1 MKMREQALVT
11 HLNITKAGQVRNFQ
25 VRLPKNT
32 IQIIGIE
39 TSVRLLTGRRDE
51 VPVPLPQPV
60 PFPQPVPV
68 PKQAAAQAAKVIV
81 PIEFA
86 GLMTFRR
93 DTFFGDLRL
102 QSCEQANI
110 FYAKHV
116 QTDENI
122 GMGDYSQ
129 SGSWRVLPYTHE
141 GKAEEETVKV
151 NGNST
156 IIQGI
161 YKDGYVQSR
170 LAYNPDQIKIP
181 VGYVVSVYIW
191 IEIGEAIKEKGGR
204 HDGSTCS

>member
-39 TSVRLLTGRRDE
+39 TSIRLLTGSRDG
-51 VPVPLPQPV
+51 VPVPLPQPT
-60 PFPQPVPV
+60 PAPV
-68 PKQAAAQAAKVIV
+68 PKQAVAQAAKVIV
-81 PIEFA
+81 PIETV

-129 SGSWRVLPYTHE
+129 SGRWRVLPYTHE

-191 IEIGEAIKEKGGR
+191 IEIGEQAEKKGGR
-204 HDGSTCS
+204 HDDSTCS

>member
-39 TSVRLLTGRRDE
+39 TSVRLLTGNRDG

-60 PFPQPVPV
+60 PAPLPR
-68 PKQAAAQAAKVIV
+68 QAVAQAAKIIV
-81 PIEFA
+81 PFESA

-93 DTFFGDLRL
+93 DSFFGDLRL

-151 NGNST
+151 NGDST

-170 LAYNPDQIKIP
+170 FAYNPDQIKIP
-181 VGYVVSVYIW
+181 IGYVVSVYIW